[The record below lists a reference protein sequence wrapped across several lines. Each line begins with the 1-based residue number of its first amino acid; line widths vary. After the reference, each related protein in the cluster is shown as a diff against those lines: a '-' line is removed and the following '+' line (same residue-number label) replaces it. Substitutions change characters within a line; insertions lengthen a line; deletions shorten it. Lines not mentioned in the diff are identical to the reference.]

1 MPDPAPHPQA
11 RLIRRVGLV
20 ALLAG
25 IVIMLMK
32 LGVFVLTGSAAVLSD
47 ALESIINI
55 AAAAIMLYS
64 IWLANR
70 PADAEHPYGH
80 GKVEFLTL
88 GLEGAMVLTA
98 GIVIAGFGVRRL
110 ITPVELTRPD
120 LGAWLLL
127 GVNLLNAGL
136 AIYVF
141 VMGKRSRSPV
151 LIADGL
157 HLLTDVGST
166 LGAIIGLLLV
176 QWTGI
181 LRLDPIMALVLGF
194 VIVMTAGRLLKQSLD
209 GLMDRT
215 DPHDQKLIE
224 GILQEEVRHH
234 AIHGFHKVRHRHNG
248 TFHWVDMHLQVDADL
263 TVAQGHA
270 LASRI
275 EYRVEQALGQ
285 ANVTAHIEPA
295 DRNETST
302 SNFPTTPTA

>member
-1 MPDPAPHPQA
+1 M
-11 RLIRRVGLV
+11 V
-20 ALLAG
+20 ALFAGLA
-25 IVIMLMK
+25 IMLLK

-55 AAAAIMLYS
+55 VAAAMMLFS

-88 GLEGAMVLTA
+88 GIEGAMVLTA
-98 GIVIAGFGVRRL
+98 GIVIAGFGISRL
-110 ITPVELTRPD
+110 INPVPLDNLDT
-120 LGAWLLL
+120 GAWLLL
-127 GVNLLNAGL
+127 GINLLNACL
-136 AIYVF
+136 AIYVY
-141 VMGKRSRSPV
+141 VMGRRSRSPV

-166 LGAIIGLLLV
+166 LGAIVGLVLL
-176 QWTGI
+176 QWTDY
-181 LRLDPIMALVLGF
+181 LRLDPIIALFLG
-194 VIVMTAGRLLKQSLD
+194 VIIVATASRLLRQSLD

-215 DPHDQKLIE
+215 DPEDQKLIE
-224 GILQEEVRHH
+224 SILDEEVSRSE
-234 AIHGFHKVRHRHNG
+234 IRGYHKVRHRHNG

-263 TVAQGHA
+263 SVAEGHA

-275 EYRVEQALGQ
+275 EYRIEQALGQ

-295 DRNETST
+295 HP
-302 SNFPTTPTA
+302 PTHPQA